1 MTDHLLIDGY
11 NVLHAWPELRRQM
24 KRSVDGAR
32 DNLIETVR
40 VIRSV
45 DGLRITLVFDG
56 KGDKPEVEYPGD
68 DNGFA
73 VLFAPAGISAD
84 ALIEQIVRKAKKP
97 ERCQVISR
105 DNLVI
110 ESIRAAGGYGYT
122 PDDLADWVRRCEE
135 RQTRTIMNQS
145 KSNNK
150 LWKDSNPWDGLE
162 S

>member
-11 NVLHAWPELRRQM
+11 NVMYAWPELRRQM
-24 KRSVDGAR
+24 KQSVDGAR
-32 DNLIETVR
+32 DALIETVR
-40 VIRSV
+40 SIRSV

-56 KGDKPEVEYPGD
+56 KGDKPQVEYPGD

-73 VLFAPAGISAD
+73 VLFAPTGISAD
-84 ALIEQIVRKAKKP
+84 ALIEQIVHKAKKP
-97 ERCQVISR
+97 GQCRVISR

-122 PDDLADWVRRCEE
+122 PADLADWVRRSEE
-135 RQTRTIMNQS
+135 RQTRAIQS
-145 KSNNK
+145 HSKINNK
-150 LWKDSNPWDGLE
+150 EWKDDNPWDALK